1 MAQANEA
8 AVRAWNEAKAKE
20 GKASRTKKTTEK
32 KTTRKYFKGANG
44 YMWME
49 VEIEDGS
56 PMMKSTF
63 LFNAPPKARSYKKVF
78 KETIVDLNK
87 QFLVKFIVSLHIRG

>member
-1 MAQANEA
+1 MVAQASEA

-78 KETIVDLNK
+78 KNK
-87 QFLVKFIVSLHIRG
+87 TMSRDQIKEMRKKAA